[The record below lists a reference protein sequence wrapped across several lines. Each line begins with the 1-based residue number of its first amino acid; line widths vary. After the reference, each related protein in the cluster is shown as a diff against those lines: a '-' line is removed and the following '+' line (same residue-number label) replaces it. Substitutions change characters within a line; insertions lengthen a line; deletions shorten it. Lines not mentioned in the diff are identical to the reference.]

1 MSDLSGSDAR
11 PLAFMPAS
19 DAETAFACALCGL
32 RFTHGGQVCA
42 SCPITHGCEE
52 LVRCPRCGYQFP
64 RGSRTVAW
72 LQRLWRRRRGPAVA
86 MPAAAEGH
94 PVQTLDHL
102 RRGERARVLKVSAAD
117 TPMLMKLSQLGL
129 VPGAEVRIQQS
140 RPAAV
145 VRIGETTVALQ
156 RAVARLVHVRRI
168 PSASRAEGVLTRSA

>member
-1 MSDLSGSDAR
+1 MSGSC
-11 PLAFMPAS
+11 
-19 DAETAFACALCGL
+19 AFACALCGL

-42 SCPITHGCEE
+42 SCPLTGGCDE

-72 LQRLWRRRRGPAVA
+72 LQRLWHRWRG
-86 MPAAAEGH
+86 AAAAPAGVAHGH

-102 RRGERARVLKVSAAD
+102 GPGALARVLEVSAVD
-117 TPMLMKLSQLGL
+117 TSMLMKLSQLGL
-129 VPGAEVRIQQS
+129 VPGAEVKVHQS

-156 RAVARLVHVRRI
+156 RAVARQVHVRRL
-168 PSASRAEGVLTRSA
+168 G

>member
-1 MSDLSGSDAR
+1 MTNLTSPDPR
-11 PLAFMPAS
+11 PLPFAPAL
-19 DAETAFACALCGL
+19 DVETAFACALCGL

-42 SCPITHGCEE
+42 SCPITHGCKE

-72 LQRLWRRRRGPAVA
+72 LQGLWRRGRGWTSP
-86 MPAAAEGH
+86 PAAAEGH

-102 RRGERARVLKVSAAD
+102 SPGESARVLKVSAGD

-140 RPAAV
+140 RPAAI

-156 RAVARLVHVRRI
+156 RAVARLVHVRR
-168 PSASRAEGVLTRSA
+168 SRSVSP

>member
-1 MSDLSGSDAR
+1 MSNLSGPDPRLLPFA
-11 PLAFMPAS
+11 PAP
-19 DAETAFACALCGL
+19 DVETAFACALCGL

-72 LQRLWRRRRGPAVA
+72 LQGRWRRWREWKVSPV
-86 MPAAAEGH
+86 AAEGH

-102 RRGERARVLKVSAAD
+102 SPGESARVLKVSAAD

-140 RPAAV
+140 RPAAI

-156 RAVARLVHVRRI
+156 RAVARLVHVRR
-168 PSASRAEGVLTRSA
+168 SVSS

>member
-1 MSDLSGSDAR
+1 MSVLSSPDPR
-11 PLAFMPAS
+11 PLAFVPAPE
-19 DAETAFACALCGL
+19 AETAFACALCGL

-72 LQRLWRRRRGPAVA
+72 LQRLWSGLRRTAVRPQA
-86 MPAAAEGH
+86 GEGH

-102 RRGERARVLKVSAAD
+102 RPGERARVLKVSAAD

-129 VPGAEVRIQQS
+129 VPGAEVRVQQS

-145 VRIGETTVALQ
+145 VRLGETTVALQ
-156 RAVARLVHVRRI
+156 GAVARLVHVRRL
-168 PSASRAEGVLTRSA
+168 E

>member
-1 MSDLSGSDAR
+1 MSDLAGRDPR
-11 PLAFMPAS
+11 PLAFLPAT
-19 DAETAFACALCGL
+19 DVETAFACALCGL

-42 SCPITHGCEE
+42 SCPITHGCED

-72 LQRLWRRRRGPAVA
+72 LQRLFRRRARAMAAPVA
-86 MPAAAEGH
+86 TGDH

-102 RRGERARVLKVSAAD
+102 HAGEYARVLKVSAAD

-129 VPGAEVRIQQS
+129 VPGAEVRMEQS
-140 RPAAV
+140 RPAAI

-156 RAVARLVHVRRI
+156 RVVAGLVHVRRSVS
-168 PSASRAEGVLTRSA
+168 P

>member
-1 MSDLSGSDAR
+1 MSDFR
-11 PLAFMPAS
+11 M
-19 DAETAFACALCGL
+19 ETAFACALCGL

-72 LQRLWRRRRGPAVA
+72 LQGLWRRWREWKRP
-86 MPAAAEGH
+86 PAAVEGH

-102 RRGERARVLKVSAAD
+102 SPGERARVLKVSASD

-140 RPAAV
+140 RPAAI

-156 RAVARLVHVRRI
+156 RAVACLVHVRRAGAC
-168 PSASRAEGVLTRSA
+168 PPDGGTRS